1 VAIELLTNKKKT
13 EDGEVDVTAPAF
25 SVTKIM
31 GTVGAGIAALV
42 AALPAALV
50 NDHAVVIAGIASA
63 TAIALGVLALAAVD
77 VKTRQRAHEA
87 SLRWGEAKVGEP
99 SFQAM
104 PKQDVILQ
112 MGHNQDEY
120 EVRYASV
127 ENGTVHVFAEREGT
141 PVAVTFTKSPKPK

>member
-1 VAIELLTNKKKT
+1 MAIELLTNKKKT

-50 NDHAVVIAGIASA
+50 NDHAVVIAAIASA
-63 TAIALGVLALAAVD
+63 SAIALGVLALAAVD

-87 SLRWGEAKVGEP
+87 ALRWGEPEGGA
-99 SFQAM
+99 STFQAM
-104 PKQDVILQ
+104 PQGEVILQ
-112 MGHNQDEY
+112 MGHNKDEY
-120 EVRYASV
+120 VVRYASV
-127 ENGTVHVFAEREGT
+127 ENGSIHVFAERHGT
-141 PVAVTFTKSPKPK
+141 PVAVSFTKTPKPK

>member
-1 VAIELLTNKKKT
+1 MAIELLTNKKKT

-25 SVTKIM
+25 SITKIM
-31 GTVGAGIAALV
+31 GTVGTGIAALV

-50 NDHAVVIAGIASA
+50 NDHAVVIAAIASA
-63 TAIALGVLALAAVD
+63 SAIALGVLALAAVD

-87 SLRWGEAKVGEP
+87 TLRWGESTTTDS

-104 PKQDVILQ
+104 PSRDVILLV
-112 MGHNQDEY
+112 GERKKEY

-127 ENGTVHVFAEREGT
+127 EDGSVHVFAEREGS
-141 PVAVTFTKSPKPK
+141 PVAVTFTKSPKPE